1 MQYLQESR
9 KARSEAE
16 LDRRSV
22 PRRAALRSIVVFREA
37 FVLTILLWPLLL
49 QGVDLHVE

>member
-1 MQYLQESR
+1 ML
-9 KARSEAE
+9 
-16 LDRRSV
+16 
-22 PRRAALRSIVVFREA
+22 REA